1 MIDKV
6 ESQASWQLS
15 NKISNTRRALK
26 GNALREYKQTITLS
40 QIQREVLVG
49 TLLGDASIPL
59 YRGKPRLNVK
69 FAQKSASADYIQHLY
84 SVFYNPVGRLCWHT
98 SASTEYS
105 WRWRAGSKTDLV
117 SNLWSPLV
125 YLI

>member
-1 MIDKV
+1 MIDRYIKGRHYCHYPT
-6 ESQASWQLS
+6 
-15 NKISNTRRALK
+15 NTRRALK

-69 FAQKSASADYIQHLY
+69 FAASADYIQHLY
-84 SVFYNPVGRLCWHT
+84 SIFDHFVGTPPQVLNIRGGGARDRQCMWFRTYGNP
-98 SASTEYS
+98 
-105 WRWRAGSKTDLV
+105 D
-117 SNLWSPLV
+117 
-125 YLI
+125 

>member
-1 MIDKV
+1 MIDRQIKGRHYCHYPT
-6 ESQASWQLS
+6 
-15 NKISNTRRALK
+15 NTRRALK

-84 SVFYNPVGRLCWHT
+84 SVFYNPVGRLCWYT

-105 WRWRAGSKTDLV
+105 WQWRAGSTMYVV

>member
-1 MIDKV
+1 MIDRQIKGRHYPT
-6 ESQASWQLS
+6 
-15 NKISNTRRALK
+15 NTRRALK

-84 SVFYNPVGRLCWHT
+84 SIFDNFVGTPPQVLNIRGGGARDRQCMWFRTYGH
-98 SASTEYS
+98 
-105 WRWRAGSKTDLV
+105 
-117 SNLWSPLV
+117 LWST
-125 YLI
+125 